1 MGSRINAIPEA
12 QEVTSEALVVEP
24 VNTVLKRGRSTAQP
38 RSLCGSIWQEG
49 EILLLF
55 GDGGV
60 GKTFFALA
68 LCEALAKGEPFLDL
82 ETPGA
87 PLPVIYFD
95 FEMSDQ
101 AWARRFGI
109 RDVPDNFLRGAIQW
123 AKLEDGED
131 MVKLMKEKVEATGS
145 KVVVVDNVSTL
156 ESDTNDGKVMT
167 RLMRSLIQFR
177 DELNV
182 SLLVLAHTKKI
193 PDPKTELTADLLTG
207 SKRQQNF
214 ADSVVG
220 MRASR
225 ISSRPDPV
233 YLKHC
238 KARNVEI
245 EFGGDRVID
254 FVKVDSTDG
263 RGVQLRPFTVGYTM
277 SERNH
282 LDSEGGN
289 QVSPKTLM
297 IVEEFE
303 KQAESGA
310 LSYSG
315 LAKRLTDRGLK
326 VTDKTVKEHL
336 LKHFGGEQEL
346 REEVKKKKKNLSLFY
361 QGSISTPNSEP
372 TRKSL

>member
-1 MGSRINAIPEA
+1 MSSKINAIPEA
-12 QEVTSEALVVEP
+12 KEVTSEALVVEP
-24 VNTVLKRGRSTAQP
+24 VNAVLERGRSIAQP
-38 RSLCGSIWQEG
+38 RPLCGSLWQEG

-68 LCEALAKGEPFLDL
+68 LCEALAEGTAFLDL
-82 ETPGA
+82 ETPGV
-87 PLPVIYFD
+87 PMPVIYFD
-95 FEMSDQ
+95 FEMSDK
-101 AWARRFGI
+101 AWARRFGS
-109 RDVPDNFLRGAIQW
+109 REVANNFLRGAIQW

-145 KVVVVDNVSTL
+145 EVVVVDNVSTL

-177 DELNV
+177 DELGV
-182 SLLVLAHTKKI
+182 SLLVLAHTKKVA
-193 PDPKTELTADLLTG
+193 DPKTELTADLLTG

-220 MRASR
+220 MRTSR
-225 ISSRPDPV
+225 VSSRPEPV

-254 FVKVDSTDG
+254 FVKVDTTDG
-263 RGVQLRPFTVGYTM
+263 RGVQLRPFTDGYTM
-277 SERNH
+277 SEKEH
-282 LDSEGGN
+282 LSSDSGEV
-289 QVSPKTLM
+289 VSDKTRLV
-297 IVEEFE
+297 IEEFE
-303 KQAESGA
+303 KQSERGV
-310 LSYSG
+310 LSYSAI
-315 LAKRLTDRGLK
+315 AKVLQARGYRI
-326 VTDKTVKEHL
+326 TDKTVKEHL
-336 LKHFGGEQEL
+336 VKYFGSEGEVK
-346 REEVKKKKKNLSLFY
+346 EEVERKKKNLSLFS

-372 TRKSL
+372 QRKEL